1 MKGPKTRLVIALLL
15 LCSLSSSRVARA
27 QSLVQQG
34 NDQCGPHCAVI
45 LTDGSDATAPPYF
58 QQAVMNDSITE
69 IVLAAPRYQLKPA
82 AWAEFGSSKLYTLTR
97 NLTIRSTFKPY
108 GLMDFQLLERKVLV
122 DAGVTVTFSSVV
134 LQNVKKLGGFGL
146 DFFVGNTGSQITLQ
160 DVVRVKLACQLP
172 VDVLKSA
179 RTYTRVSSAFPN
191 NTVVL
196 LPRFCFTAAL
206 AYGLPEQHCYQ
217 DALHFKYFSMISSSN
232 DPDSGSQFPGYVL
245 FQENTTRACEYTIT
259 KECLAAH
266 DGDEELCLA
275 MLVTQALQGNQQGF
289 TWTPGAIAGVS
300 VAGAVVLVALAL
312 LTHYRNH
319 IVLWCVRL
327 DGKSIQDLES
337 GSSHQAAE
345 VEFSGKELSLEG
357 DNAQSYVQR
366 RAISQQVTLGVLLGA
381 GSFGRV
387 YKGRWHSSDVAIK
400 IMSCT
405 RAELGRVLREAEVM
419 MQLNHPNIVRA
430 FQASV
435 WNPAEQARALQAREV
450 RGSSTGGAAGKKAP
464 SKRSS
469 SRLSPAIGNSLQQQQ
484 QQQQQQ
490 RTSTAPSSSPLVS
503 GQVGTGSFD
512 NDISTAGASASG
524 VAITIAPAAAAAAP
538 VPPPTP
544 ATAAGGA
551 QDSSVELTF
560 LPVTV
565 PWANAMQSG
574 GAAAPP
580 APASL
585 DRSVNDTAHQWG
597 QQGAAAAGQQQGVDS
612 SVHVV
617 ELGNGVSAA
626 SINSSSACHVDGAG
640 SSSATFAGMHQQQ
653 QQQSGSAVAA
663 SGSNA
668 SAVAEAR
675 EGSSPPEAAAAAATP
690 AAAAAAPAPAGGARF
705 KQHLLGKLRRSSSG
719 SSTPVRGS
727 DAAAAAG
734 GSSGTAAAAAAA
746 AAGAGAGFSSS
757 NSIDI
762 QQQQQQGDLDGS
774 GRSSDKQRR
783 KWQEREQE
791 HASAEL
797 AAAAAGAAAESSEG
811 NTEEGQRSEVQ
822 VWLVLEL
829 CTGGT
834 LKDAVTTGRL
844 RLENNIGLVKLYS
857 RLLETANGMA
867 YLHSK
872 GVLHGDLKAGNV
884 LLQNVHGSFD
894 QVAKISDFGLAAV
907 LLDGAT
913 HRSTASM
920 GTITHMA
927 PEVLRSGHIS
937 PAADVYSFAIMMW
950 EVFTSRQAYQGL
962 HYGTVVERVVIQKQ
976 RPTIPDDMPQ
986 EYSLLMSTCWD
997 AEPTS
1002 RPSFQQIAR
1011 CLELMIST
1019 LTNETEAAA
1028 WAEEDGKAGGEGS
1041 GSGALHHASSSAAA
1055 AAAVGSAAGTAG
1067 RLSDPDVGGS
1077 SDQVAAVAS
1086 GAFAGAGGAGGS
1098 TGGSNASGWQQHLQL
1113 LQQQP
1118 QAQQQQQQQ
1127 QRVVYP
1133 VPLLPPVAIAG
1144 RASTGSHSGPHVGIL
1159 TPTQLQQ
1166 QRMQQEQIAAG
1177 RERGSAGRLAA
1188 AAAAAAAAGP
1198 GSAAQ
1203 LTPHTTHSTGS
1214 QAFASGANVLDSNQ
1228 YLQDL

>member
-1 MKGPKTRLVIALLL
+1 
-15 LCSLSSSRVARA
+15 
-27 QSLVQQG
+27 
-34 NDQCGPHCAVI
+34 
-45 LTDGSDATAPPYF
+45 
-58 QQAVMNDSITE
+58 MNDSITE

-108 GLMDFQLLERKVLV
+108 GLMDFQLLERKVLI

-134 LQNVKKLGGFGL
+134 LQNVRKLGGFGM

-179 RTYTRVSSAFPN
+179 RTYTRVSPAFPN
-191 NTVVL
+191 NTAVL

-206 AYGLPEQHCYQ
+206 AYGLPDQHCYQ

-232 DPDSGSQFPGYVL
+232 DPDTGSQFPGYVL
-245 FQENTTRACEYTIT
+245 FQENTTRVCEYTIT

-357 DNAQSYVQR
+357 DNSQSYVQR

-435 WNPAEQARALQAREV
+435 WNPAEQARALQAREA

-469 SRLSPAIGNSLQQQQ
+469 SRLSPAIGNSLQ

-524 VAITIAPAAAAAAP
+524 VAITIAPAAAAAAAAA

-544 ATAAGGA
+544 ATAAGG
-551 QDSSVELTF
+551 
-560 LPVTV
+560 
-565 PWANAMQSG
+565 
-574 GAAAPP
+574 
-580 APASL
+580 
-585 DRSVNDTAHQWG
+585 
-597 QQGAAAAGQQQGVDS
+597 
-612 SVHVV
+612 
-617 ELGNGVSAA
+617 
-626 SINSSSACHVDGAG
+626 
-640 SSSATFAGMHQQQ
+640 
-653 QQQSGSAVAA
+653 
-663 SGSNA
+663 
-668 SAVAEAR
+668 
-675 EGSSPPEAAAAAATP
+675 
-690 AAAAAAPAPAGGARF
+690 
-705 KQHLLGKLRRSSSG
+705 
-719 SSTPVRGS
+719 
-727 DAAAAAG
+727 
-734 GSSGTAAAAAAA
+734 GSSGTSAAAAAAAAA
-746 AAGAGAGFSSS
+746 AAGAGAGYSSS
-757 NSIDI
+757 NSIDMQQQPPP

-797 AAAAAGAAAESSEG
+797 AAAAAAGAAAESSEG

-857 RLLETANGMA
+857 RLLETASGMA

-962 HYGTVVERVVIQKQ
+962 HYGAVVERVVIQKQ

-1002 RPSFQQIAR
+1002 RPSFQQIVR

-1028 WAEEDGKAGGEGS
+1028 WAEEDGEAGGEGS
-1041 GSGALHHASSSAAA
+1041 GSGALHHASSSAAAA

-1144 RASTGSHSGPHVGIL
+1144 RASTDSHSGPHVGIL

-1188 AAAAAAAAGP
+1188 AAAAAAGP

-1214 QAFASGANVLDSNQ
+1214 QACASGANVLDFNQ